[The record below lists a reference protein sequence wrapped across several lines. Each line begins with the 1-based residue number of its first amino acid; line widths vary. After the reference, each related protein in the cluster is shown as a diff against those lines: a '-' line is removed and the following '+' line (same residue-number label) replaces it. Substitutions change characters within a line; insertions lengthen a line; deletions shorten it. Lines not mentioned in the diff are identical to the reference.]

1 MTANFID
8 VLLYYACIA
17 YETPQSLTSTN
28 ATGTYASLQ
37 QPSGPAVQVN
47 SPAADAATAAGD
59 YDGYEI
65 PIPTYVHVAPPL
77 PRDNAYETI
86 I

>member
-1 MTANFID
+1 MKHRSRWRQQMQL
-8 VLLYYACIA
+8 VHV
-17 YETPQSLTSTN
+17 
-28 ATGTYASLQ
+28 YASLQ